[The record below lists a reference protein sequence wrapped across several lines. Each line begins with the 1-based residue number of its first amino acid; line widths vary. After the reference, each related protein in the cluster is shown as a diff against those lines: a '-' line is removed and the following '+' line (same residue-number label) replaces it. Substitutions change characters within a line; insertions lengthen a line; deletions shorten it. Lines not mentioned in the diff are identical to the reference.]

1 MNTNTN
7 TLINDQTTHAHQRHG
22 GALQGRDL
30 RHPAKNPQNYR
41 APVDVYEAKDRFIV
55 LADMPGTTSD
65 DIEIVID
72 ANMLEI
78 TGKVNDRYA
87 TLGRAIHQEYGIG
100 DYHRHFRIGS
110 GIDAEDITAI
120 YRDGILHVNLPK
132 QTAVQP
138 RTVHVEDRS

>member
-1 MNTNTN
+1 MNTNTLTN
-7 TLINDQTTHAHQRHG
+7 EQSINARHRDG
-22 GALQGRDL
+22 GALQGQGQ

-78 TGKVNDRYA
+78 TGKVSDRYT

-110 GIDAEDITAI
+110 GINADEITAT
-120 YRDGILHVNLPK
+120 YRDGILNVNLPK
-132 QTAVQP
+132 QSSVQT

>member
-1 MNTNTN
+1 MNTNTLTN
-7 TLINDQTTHAHQRHG
+7 EQTTHAHHQHG
-22 GALQGRDL
+22 GALQERGH
-30 RHPAKNPQNYR
+30 RHPAKNPQTYR

-55 LADMPGTTSD
+55 LADMPGTTSE

-72 ANMLEI
+72 GNMLEI
-78 TGKVNDRYA
+78 ASTVSDRYA

-110 GIDAEDITAI
+110 GIDAEEITAT
-120 YRDGILHVNLPK
+120 YRDGILNVNLPK
-132 QTAVQP
+132 QTAVLP

>member
-1 MNTNTN
+1 MNNA
-7 TLINDQTTHAHQRHG
+7 THTRSNGTSVQNVSAFQERG
-22 GALQGRDL
+22 SM
-30 RHPAKNPQNYR
+30 HPTKNPQSYR

-72 ANMLEI
+72 GNMLEI
-78 TGKVNDRYA
+78 TGTVSDRYT

-110 GIDAEDITAI
+110 GIDAEEITAT

-132 QTAVQP
+132 QSVVQP

>member
-1 MNTNTN
+1 MNTN
-7 TLINDQTTHAHQRHG
+7 TLINDHTTHAQHQNG
-22 GALQGRDL
+22 GALQGRGQ

-72 ANMLEI
+72 GNMLEI
-78 TGKVNDRYA
+78 TGTVSDRYT

-110 GIDAEDITAI
+110 GIDAEEITAT

-132 QTAVQP
+132 QSVVQP